1 MTVLGGIGF
10 SAPWL
15 LWGLIALPILW
26 LILRAVPPA
35 PIRRRFPGVALLLG
49 LKDDESVSDR
59 TPWWLLAL
67 RILAVAAVII
77 GLAGPILNP
86 SSPQTEGSGPLLIVL
101 DGSWAGATRWP
112 QQAEALDAQLAR
124 AARSNRT
131 VAFLTLTRPE
141 ELTFQSADVLRTR
154 LAGLQPAP
162 WQPSA
167 ANITRAIETMGQSGG
182 FDTLWFSDGLDYPG
196 RSDVLAALQ
205 AQGAVEIYQTGA
217 NVMAMAAAVYED
229 GAINLSAKRALAGE
243 PREVTLNAQGRDP
256 AGNIRTLASI
266 PAVFEQGQV
275 DASAALALPA
285 ELRAR
290 ITRFDIAGQRS
301 AGATTLVD
309 DALRRREVALIA
321 AREDREGLELLSPL
335 HYIEKALAP
344 TADLIHGS
352 LNDVLPANPDVI
364 VLADVATVTET
375 EQAALLEWIE
385 NGGMLVRFAGPRIA
399 ASNISRDAEDPLMP
413 VRLRAGGRSVGGAMS
428 WGEPKSLEKFKDS
441 SPFFGLDIP
450 DDVVV
455 SAQIVAQ
462 PDPTLS
468 NRVIASLNDGTP
480 LVTRKAIGQGQ
491 VVLFHVTATAEWS
504 TLPLSGLFVQ
514 MMERLAISSSS
525 ASNDTQS
532 LQGTVW
538 TPLRVMDGF
547 GVLSDAGN
555 LPGVDGADLANS
567 PAGPDVR
574 PGIYVSGDR
583 QIARNV
589 VTLDTQLALADWPAG
604 VPVRGMN
611 ISPETALAGWLLS
624 FSILLLLADVIASL
638 ALSGR
643 LLKRGGIIAVWMI
656 ATILQPP
663 APATAQNADADAFAL
678 NATSELTL
686 AYVVTGVSS
695 IDEISQAGL
704 RGLSDTLYFRTSV
717 EPANPIG
724 VDLENDELAFFP
736 MLYWP
741 ITPDQAR
748 PSDAAYVKLNEYLRS
763 GGMILFDTR
772 DANIAGFGAASPNG
786 RKLQSLAAPLDIPPL
801 EPLPSDHVL
810 TRTFYLLQDFPGR
823 YTGRDIWVE
832 ASPPDAEQVEGM
844 PFRNLNDGVT
854 PVVIGGNDW
863 AAAWAVSSSGA
874 PMVPIGRGFTGER
887 QREIA
892 YRFGVNLVMHVLTGN
907 YKSDQVHV
915 PALLDRLGQ

>member
-86 SSPQTEGSGPLLIVL
+86 SNPQTEGSGPLLIVL

-112 QQAEALDAQLAR
+112 QQAEALDVQLAR
-124 AARSNRT
+124 AARSSRT

-480 LVTRKAIGQGQ
+480 LVT
-491 VVLFHVTATAEWS
+491 
-504 TLPLSGLFVQ
+504 
-514 MMERLAISSSS
+514 
-525 ASNDTQS
+525 
-532 LQGTVW
+532 
-538 TPLRVMDGF
+538 
-547 GVLSDAGN
+547 
-555 LPGVDGADLANS
+555 
-567 PAGPDVR
+567 
-574 PGIYVSGDR
+574 
-583 QIARNV
+583 
-589 VTLDTQLALADWPAG
+589 
-604 VPVRGMN
+604 
-611 ISPETALAGWLLS
+611 
-624 FSILLLLADVIASL
+624 
-638 ALSGR
+638 
-643 LLKRGGIIAVWMI
+643 
-656 ATILQPP
+656 
-663 APATAQNADADAFAL
+663 
-678 NATSELTL
+678 
-686 AYVVTGVSS
+686 
-695 IDEISQAGL
+695 
-704 RGLSDTLYFRTSV
+704 
-717 EPANPIG
+717 
-724 VDLENDELAFFP
+724 
-736 MLYWP
+736 
-741 ITPDQAR
+741 
-748 PSDAAYVKLNEYLRS
+748 
-763 GGMILFDTR
+763 
-772 DANIAGFGAASPNG
+772 
-786 RKLQSLAAPLDIPPL
+786 
-801 EPLPSDHVL
+801 
-810 TRTFYLLQDFPGR
+810 
-823 YTGRDIWVE
+823 
-832 ASPPDAEQVEGM
+832 
-844 PFRNLNDGVT
+844 
-854 PVVIGGNDW
+854 
-863 AAAWAVSSSGA
+863 
-874 PMVPIGRGFTGER
+874 
-887 QREIA
+887 
-892 YRFGVNLVMHVLTGN
+892 
-907 YKSDQVHV
+907 
-915 PALLDRLGQ
+915 